1 MNWPCAGMPPA
12 RPPLSL
18 RTGLGNGLGSRLGL
32 LLAGMVVLLVTAGCA
47 FGRRSAVDP
56 RLYSYQVDPDIVAVT
71 RIVMVPLYHAS
82 GVGRAARSLDE
93 ATATA
98 WRELG
103 QFEILVVDQ
112 ATRSKLLPDDVVA
125 RRNIPAEGL
134 RRLREQYRADA
145 VLVGRIE
152 HFTSFDPISA
162 GVVLHLID
170 CRHGR
175 SLWTATCHFDGGR
188 GEIQRDIRAWHRA
201 TLGDG
206 LDDIGGWQNV
216 LYSPRLFA
224 RYLSDRLAE
233 SVLRAFPASGSSAP
247 RPPNQTRSY

>member
-1 MNWPCAGMPPA
+1 MNMFRHLGQCG
-12 RPPLSL
+12 
-18 RTGLGNGLGSRLGL
+18 TGVI
-32 LLAGMVVLLVTAGCA
+32 LAVIMTGCA

-56 RLYSYQVDPDIVAVT
+56 RLYSYQVSPDIVAVT
-71 RIVMVPLYHAS
+71 RVVIVPLYHAS
-82 GVGRAARSLDE
+82 GVGRAARALDE

-103 QFEILVVDQ
+103 QFEVLVVDQ
-112 ATRSKLLPDDVVA
+112 ATRQELLADDVVA

-145 VLVGRIE
+145 VLVGRVE
-152 HFTSFDPISA
+152 HFTSYDPISA

-216 LYSPRLFA
+216 LYRPHLFA

-233 SVLRAFPASGSSAP
+233 SVLRAFPAAGVQAP
-247 RPPNQTRSY
+247 QSPNQTRSY